1 MTQPPMSKLPDLST
15 RQLRAFLTLAEQRSF
30 TRAAEALHLSQPAFS
45 ALIRALEE
53 ALDTRLFDRSTRS
66 VELTPEGRLFETSA
80 RQLLDDFGAALGT
93 LRDHLQ
99 LRTGRVS
106 LAVLPSLAAG
116 WLPAILAEYKAQW
129 PGVEIQLRDALSDDC
144 IDLLRAGVVDF
155 ALAATGPQTMG
166 LKTEVLCADGFHL
179 VCRKDHPLAKL
190 KVGAI
195 KLKDLAPYPFVHL
208 ARNSSVRQRLD
219 VAVHP
224 MQLNTVLEVE
234 HLATVA
240 GMVEAGLGI
249 SVVSALTLFHF
260 ERPALVTRALKL
272 PGLKRRIYVVR
283 RAGESLSVAA
293 EALRGLVV
301 KRLAQAKDILG

>member
-1 MTQPPMSKLPDLST
+1 MSQPDLST
-15 RQLRAFLTLAEQRSF
+15 RQLRAFLALAEQRSF
-30 TRAAEALHLSQPAFS
+30 TRAAQQVHLSQPAFS
-45 ALIRALEE
+45 ALIRTLE
-53 ALDTRLFDRSTRS
+53 ASLDARLFDRSTRS
-66 VELTPEGRLFETSA
+66 VELTTEGRLFEASA
-80 RQLLDDFGAALGT
+80 RQLLGDFGAAVGH

-106 LAVLPSLAAG
+106 LAALPSLAAG

-129 PGVEIQLRDALSDDC
+129 PGVELNLHDSLSDDC
-144 IDLLRAGVVDF
+144 LDLLRGGVVEF
-155 ALAATGPQTMG
+155 ALASTGANSAG
-166 LKTEVLCADGFHL
+166 LQTEVLCSDRFHL

-190 KVGAI
+190 KAADL

-219 VAVHP
+219 AALHP

-249 SVVSALTLFHF
+249 SVVPALTLFHF
-260 ERPALVTRALKL
+260 QRPALVTRPLKL
-272 PGLKRRIYVVR
+272 AGLKRRIYTVQR
-283 RAGESLSVAA
+283 EGESLSVAA
-293 EALRGLVV
+293 QALRQLII
-301 KRLAQAKDILG
+301 KRLKQSLL